1 MNAIKTLERLIEKS
15 NYLLGEG
22 VTAKNPQFQ
31 AWYTDT
37 QLFLSEQYGEDSIQ
51 FNKFINL
58 KFYEEDFPFTDNGDA
73 IACAVDL
80 RITQEHLA
88 VYLERMKEEQT
99 ESTLDKT
106 NIESR
111 HNFQKVFIVH
121 GHDEALKH
129 SVARIVEK
137 QGLEAIILS
146 EKTNQGKTIIEK
158 FEAHSDV
165 GGAICLFTADDMG
178 KAKAETTENP
188 RARQNVVFEAGYF
201 MGKLGRNHVV
211 MICEAGV
218 EIPGDLSGVVYTSKS
233 DWKTDVLKELKAMGY
248 SIDMNKLFE

>member
-1 MNAIKTLERLIEKS
+1 MNEIKTLERLIKKID
-15 NYLLGEG
+15 YLLEIQ
-22 VTAKNPQFQ
+22 VTKDEPEFQ

-37 QLFLSEQYGEDSIQ
+37 QIFLLEQYGEDSIQ
-51 FNKFINL
+51 FHKFINL
-58 KFYEEDFPFTDNGDA
+58 KFYDESLCFDEDHMILGCA
-73 IACAVDL
+73 IDL
-80 RITQEHLA
+80 RVTQEHLA
-88 VYLERMKEEQT
+88 VYLERIKDDEVAIKLDRPT
-99 ESTLDKT
+99 VESKY
-106 NIESR
+106 
-111 HNFQKVFIVH
+111 NFQKVFIVH

-129 SVARIVEK
+129 SVARIIEK

-165 GGAICLFTADDMG
+165 AGAICLFTADDMG
-178 KAKAETTENP
+178 KAKAETTANP

-218 EIPGDLSGVVYTSKS
+218 ELPSDLSGVVYTSKS
-233 DWKTDVLKELKAMGY
+233 DWKTDVLRELKAMGY